1 MSKKRIELF
10 RASRRPIESEFAQGM
25 FWFRAHENPDFE
37 TIRNA
42 YVDGVLLASLA
53 SKAADLANRVEVP
66 DGATLDL
73 VPLQGTRTPTDSDD
87 LRQLIDRLR
96 AASKKVRPLIEDHWS
111 SRSTND
117 HLATRSSYLIDVLN
131 RLRSLAR
138 KRRRRGRI
146 EETHA
151 RTAMQDVVEKR
162 EVLTYE
168 IVGQRFDLDAGRVLG
183 LVLGRAD
190 LVQAV
195 VNYCNGGSVLTLAA
209 KILAAEQGTENITRD
224 VLRAARGRVRRAK
237 SR

>member
-10 RASRRPIESEFAQGM
+10 KASRRPIESEFAQGM
-25 FWFRAHENPDFE
+25 FWFRAHEHPDFE

-66 DGATLDL
+66 DGAKLDL
-73 VPLQGTRTPTDSDD
+73 VPLQGTRTRTDTDD
-87 LRQLIDRLR
+87 LSQLIDRLQ
-96 AASKKVRPLIEDHWS
+96 AASKKVRPLIESHWS
-111 SRSTND
+111 NRSTND
-117 HLATRSSYLIDVLN
+117 HLAARSSYLIDVLT
-131 RLRSLAR
+131 RLGDLAR
-138 KRRRRGRI
+138 RSRRRGRI

-151 RTAMQDVVEKR
+151 RKAMQDVVERK

-168 IVGQRFDLDAGRVLG
+168 IVGQRFDLDAGSILG

-190 LVQAV
+190 LVRAV
-195 VNYCNGGSVLTLAA
+195 VNFCNGGSVLTVAA

-224 VLRAARGRVRRAK
+224 VLRTARGRAKRAK
-237 SR
+237 S